1 MKSIIVAVTRET
13 DPTKTILYESLK
25 SLKERGVKFSAHFYT
40 QNTQGLS
47 QVYNRAI
54 SELVDYDCI
63 VFVHDD
69 VYIDDAFIFDKIED
83 GFQEYDIVGV
93 AGGLDPV
100 IKAPALWHLM
110 TKRENWKGAVAHF
123 NPDMKQIGVTS
134 FGPMPAVVT
143 ILDGVFLAV
152 NRLKCTKAGW
162 KFNENYTF
170 HHYDVASTLDA
181 TRKGLVCGVLPIH
194 IIHKSPGL
202 GDINDTTFVENQ
214 RRFLNEY
221 QL

>member
-1 MKSIIVAVTRET
+1 MKSIIVSVTRET
-13 DPTKTILYESLK
+13 DPTKTLLYESLK
-25 SLKERGVKFSAHFYT
+25 SLKEKGVKFSAHFYT

-54 SELVDYDCI
+54 NELTNYDCI

-69 VYIDDAFIFDKIED
+69 VYIDDAYIFDKIKD
-83 GFQEYDIVGV
+83 GFQEYDIIGV
-93 AGGLDPV
+93 AGALDPV

-110 TKRENWKGAVAHF
+110 TKRENWRGAVAHF
-123 NPDMKQIGVTS
+123 IPNMMQIGVTS

-143 ILDGVFLAV
+143 ILDGVLLAV
-152 NRLKCTKAGW
+152 NRSKTLKASW

-170 HHYDVASTLDA
+170 HHYDVSSTLDA

-194 IIHKSPGL
+194 IVHKSPGL
-202 GDINDTTFVENQ
+202 SDINDATFVENQ
-214 RRFLNEY
+214 RRFLSEY